1 MKSQFYLLGDMGS
14 GYKEQFLVAK
24 AMKKHIE
31 QRKDEEDIFVCGL
44 GDNMYPDGCEDMDDK
59 QFIEKFE
66 KPYKHISDDIKFYML
81 LGNHDY
87 HTNPKCQIDYSRISK
102 KWHMPDEYYTFSKP
116 NVDFFV
122 LNTNVEYLPDEYFK
136 KQMIQ
141 MKKHINASKAQWKV
155 VLGHHTW
162 RSIAGHGNAEPR
174 LESFLSNLFHD
185 APFDLYM
192 CGHDH
197 NKQLITTNIKGKP
210 ITMIVCGSGGKVYD
224 DENDLSQ
231 LPNIKDLEF
240 VSNNLGYGYCEATPT
255 RFTIKFM
262 NEKNKLEYAYK
273 MEKVSE

>member
-1 MKSQFYLLGDMGS
+1 MRSQFYLLGDMGS

-31 QRKDEEDIFVCGL
+31 QSTNKKDIFVCGL
-44 GDNMYPDGCEDMDDK
+44 GDNMYPDGCDNVNDE

-87 HTNPKCQIDYSRISK
+87 HTNPRCQIDYSTISK

-136 KQMIQ
+136 KQMRQ
-141 MKKHINASKAQWKV
+141 MKKHINESKAQWKV

-174 LESFLSNLFHD
+174 LESFLSKLFRD

-210 ITMIVCGSGGKVYD
+210 ITMIVCGAGGKIYD

-255 RFTIKFM
+255 RLTIKFM
-262 NEKNKLEYAYK
+262 NDKNKLEYAYK
-273 MEKVSE
+273 MDKVLE

>member
-1 MKSQFYLLGDMGS
+1 MGS

-31 QRKDEEDIFVCGL
+31 QRTNKKDIFVCGL
-44 GDNMYPDGCEDMDDK
+44 GDNMYPDGCDNVNDE

-87 HTNPKCQIDYSRISK
+87 HTNPKSQIDYSTLSK

-136 KQMIQ
+136 KQMRQ
-141 MKKHINASKAQWKV
+141 MKKHINESKAKWKV

-174 LESFLSNLFHD
+174 LESFLSKLFRD

-197 NKQLITTNIKGKP
+197 NKQLINMRLNDHDIVL
-210 ITMIVCGSGGKVYD
+210 IVCGTGGKVY
-224 DENDLSQ
+224 NDMNNMNKLSD
-231 LPNIKDLEF
+231 NCELEF
-240 VSNNLGYGYCEATPT
+240 LSNNLGYGYLRAFKE
-255 RFTIKFM
+255 
-262 NEKNKLEYAYK
+262 K
-273 MEKVSE
+273 MEIIFYS